1 MGRRLRTSLPTNPSK
16 LIPQWP
22 ELAKLCETEEK
33 IKTKQVVNYNQR
45 HAAKE
50 LSNLLPGDRVYVPNR
65 RENAAVVS
73 KTPEP
78 RFYLIETDNNAA
90 IRDNRRQLTLNP
102 KDTALP
108 PRDLL
113 QAPTVNP
120 IGQTQSEVDK
130 AKESVL
136 KPDSAIP
143 VTSTRSG
150 QRVIPPKRL
159 GLLRIELGPH

>member
-1 MGRRLRTSLPTNPSK
+1 MGRRLRTTIPTIPSK
-16 LIPQWP
+16 LIDQWP
-22 ELAKLCETEEK
+22 ELAKVREKEEK
-33 IKTKQVVNYNQR
+33 IKTKQAVHYNQR

-50 LSNLLPGDRVYVPNR
+50 LSSLLPSDRVYVPHR
-65 RENAAVVS
+65 RENAVVVS

-78 RFYLIETDNNAA
+78 RSYLIETDSNTAV
-90 IRDNRRQLTLNP
+90 RRNRRQLTPNP
-102 KDTALP
+102 KDIALP

-120 IGQTQSEVDK
+120 TGQTQGEVDK

-136 KPDSAIP
+136 KPNSAIP

-150 QRVIPPKRL
+150 RRVIPPKRL
-159 GLLRIELGPH
+159 GFT